1 MNARRPRREVASP
14 AVNKLKTAEKQQ
26 GIYKITK
33 EMVPRRGF
41 PVVGVKICQP
51 FNYS

>member
-1 MNARRPRREVASP
+1 VILVVHLVASP

-33 EMVPRRGF
+33 EMVPRRGLAP
-41 PVVGVKICQP
+41 PVGT
-51 FNYS
+51 NA